1 MDTAVIVA
9 VLTASSALLAAVLSH
24 VLTKRHERQRQVMRI
39 RAEMLKPLEDWLSGA
54 ERVIGI
60 LGDTLSAVA
69 LSQPMPITYNLEERR
84 KVAQF
89 MGEKTNVVFGIL
101 KSDSLATPGT
111 RKLVQQLAQELRQ
124 LDDAIKHDL
133 LPLDDALFD
142 VPVGQSIPSDL
153 LRKVAQTKESVESYI
168 QSAYSL
174 IAQIKTELV

>member
-89 MGEKTNVVFGIL
+89 MGEKTNVVF
-101 KSDSLATPGT
+101 
-111 RKLVQQLAQELRQ
+111 
-124 LDDAIKHDL
+124 
-133 LPLDDALFD
+133 
-142 VPVGQSIPSDL
+142 
-153 LRKVAQTKESVESYI
+153 
-168 QSAYSL
+168 
-174 IAQIKTELV
+174 